1 MTELKVLI
9 VDDSPF
15 MRKVFSDVV
24 DMDSA
29 FQVLA
34 TACDGEEAVKMT
46 IELMPDIITMDL
58 EMPRMNGIEALQK
71 IMETRPTPVIM
82 LSAVTDNGTRD
93 TIRALQ
99 FGAIDFIRK
108 PDGAVKLDIRQV
120 GEQLLEKLRI
130 VAETIDKGPLRL
142 LPAVVEKAAEKA
154 SPSLASS
161 APLVSPVRQS
171 VEEAKEAERMAAAT
185 AEPPLDKQSAGKVG
199 SAAMEQ
205 PVKEKPASAL
215 SETDKAPRLPRRETE
230 VRRNEPPAR
239 PSASASRKLPP
250 ALDRPDSLRKPVKPP
265 VAGSPAASAK
275 KDAKPPVRQPGVA
288 IAASPPAASAAVVPP
303 ISAEPKPTTSF
314 TQIVAIGTSTG
325 GPRALHEVLTG
336 IPADFPA
343 PILVVQ
349 HMPPKFTHSLAQ
361 RLDSFC
367 SIHVREATDG
377 EQLETATAYIA
388 PGGKH
393 MSLTKDAFGKY
404 RVKLTNEGPRSG
416 HMPSVDVLFES
427 LIGHRQLKRY
437 AVLMTGMGSDGAKG
451 MKALLDDGAQTTIA
465 EAEQTCVVYG
475 MPRSAVELGATTHQV
490 PLQSIAPLLVQE
502 LKSRKT

>member
-15 MRKVFSDVV
+15 MRKVFGDVI
-24 DMDSA
+24 DADSA
-29 FQVLA
+29 FHVLA
-34 TACDGEEAVKMT
+34 AARDGEEAVKLT
-46 IELMPDIITMDL
+46 LELKPDIITMDL
-58 EMPRMNGIEALQK
+58 EMPRMNGLEALKK
-71 IMETRPTPVIM
+71 IMATRPTPVIM

-130 VAETIDKGPLRL
+130 VAETIDKGPLRM
-142 LPAVVEKAAEKA
+142 LPAVEEKA
-154 SPSLASS
+154 P
-161 APLVSPVRQS
+161 
-171 VEEAKEAERMAAAT
+171 EEAAPRPPS
-185 AEPPLDKQSAGKVG
+185 PPLSPAGRAIQEAVEAARTAAEGTSYPPGNEQSPDGLPGIGK
-199 SAAMEQ
+199 
-205 PVKEKPASAL
+205 P
-215 SETDKAPRLPRRETE
+215 PRLPRREPS
-230 VRRNEPPAR
+230 VRKDEPSAKPAAAGTLKPSRTQGPPAES
-239 PSASASRKLPP
+239 PRKLPKP
-250 ALDRPDSLRKPVKPP
+250 ARTTDNGALTVK
-265 VAGSPAASAK
+265 K
-275 KDAKPPVRQPGVA
+275 EAKPSVRRSVPATPG
-288 IAASPPAASAAVVPP
+288 ASPPAVPA
-303 ISAEPKPTTSF
+303 AEPKPSSSF

-349 HMPPKFTHSLAQ
+349 HMPPRFTHSLAQ

-377 EQLETATAYIA
+377 ETIETATAYIA

-393 MSLTKDAFGKY
+393 MSLAKDASGKY
-404 RVKLTNEGPRSG
+404 RIKLSNEGPRSG
-416 HMPSVDVLFES
+416 HMPSVDVLYES

-451 MKALLDDGAQTTIA
+451 MKALLDDGAQATIA

-475 MPRSAVELGATTHQV
+475 MPRSAVELGAATRQV
-490 PLQSIAPLLVQE
+490 PLQSIAGVLVQE

>member
-142 LPAVVEKAAEKA
+142 LPAVVE
-154 SPSLASS
+154 
-161 APLVSPVRQS
+161 
-171 VEEAKEAERMAAAT
+171 
-185 AEPPLDKQSAGKVG
+185 
-199 SAAMEQ
+199 
-205 PVKEKPASAL
+205 
-215 SETDKAPRLPRRETE
+215 
-230 VRRNEPPAR
+230 
-239 PSASASRKLPP
+239 
-250 ALDRPDSLRKPVKPP
+250 
-265 VAGSPAASAK
+265 
-275 KDAKPPVRQPGVA
+275 
-288 IAASPPAASAAVVPP
+288 
-303 ISAEPKPTTSF
+303 
-314 TQIVAIGTSTG
+314 
-325 GPRALHEVLTG
+325 
-336 IPADFPA
+336 
-343 PILVVQ
+343 
-349 HMPPKFTHSLAQ
+349 
-361 RLDSFC
+361 
-367 SIHVREATDG
+367 
-377 EQLETATAYIA
+377 
-388 PGGKH
+388 
-393 MSLTKDAFGKY
+393 
-404 RVKLTNEGPRSG
+404 
-416 HMPSVDVLFES
+416 
-427 LIGHRQLKRY
+427 
-437 AVLMTGMGSDGAKG
+437 
-451 MKALLDDGAQTTIA
+451 
-465 EAEQTCVVYG
+465 
-475 MPRSAVELGATTHQV
+475 
-490 PLQSIAPLLVQE
+490 
-502 LKSRKT
+502 

>member
-15 MRKVFSDVV
+15 MRKVFSDVI
-24 DMDSA
+24 DADSA
-29 FQVLA
+29 FHVLA
-34 TACDGEEAVKMT
+34 TACDGEEAVKLAM
-46 IELMPDIITMDL
+46 ELQPDIITMDL
-58 EMPRMNGIEALQK
+58 EMPRMNGLQALRK
-71 IMETRPTPVIM
+71 IMAKRPTPVLM

-99 FGAIDFIRK
+99 YGAIDFIRK

-130 VAETIDKGPLRL
+130 VAETIDKGPLRM
-142 LPAVVEKAAEKA
+142 LPAVVEQTAEEAEEAGGIEAAA
-154 SPSLASS
+154 PSPIGRAI
-161 APLVSPVRQS
+161 Q
-171 VEEAKEAERMAAAT
+171 EAKEAARMTAAAANPPPGAEQPP
-185 AEPPLDKQSAGKVG
+185 AEPPPEAGKPQKL
-199 SAAMEQ
+199 MRREQ
-205 PVKEKPASAL
+205 PAGKTGPSAKIAAPDTGKP
-215 SETDKAPRLPRRETE
+215 PRLQG
-230 VRRNEPPAR
+230 PA
-239 PSASASRKLPP
+239 PDNLRKLPKP
-250 ALDRPDSLRKPVKPP
+250 ARAADGGALTVK
-265 VAGSPAASAK
+265 K
-275 KDAKPPVRQPGVA
+275 EAKPPVRRPVAPPPGITPQA
-288 IAASPPAASAAVVPP
+288 KPPG
-303 ISAEPKPTTSF
+303 EPKPTTSF

-393 MSLTKDAFGKY
+393 MSLAKDASGKY
-404 RVKLTNEGPRSG
+404 RIKLSNEGPRSG
-416 HMPSVDVLFES
+416 HMPSVDVLYES

-475 MPRSAVELGATTHQV
+475 MPRSAVELGAATRQV
-490 PLQSIAPLLVQE
+490 PLQGIAAVLVQE
-502 LKSRKT
+502 MKSRKT

>member
-15 MRKVFSDVV
+15 MRKVFSDVI
-24 DMDSA
+24 DIDSA
-29 FQVLA
+29 FKVLA
-34 TACDGEEAVKMT
+34 TACDGEEAVKLT
-46 IELMPDIITMDL
+46 LELKPDIITMDL
-58 EMPRMNGIEALQK
+58 EMPRMNGIEALQN
-71 IMETRPTPVIM
+71 IMAMRPTPVIM

-130 VAETIDKGPLRL
+130 VAETIDKGPLRM
-142 LPAVVEKAAEKA
+142 LPAVVEKAAEEA
-154 SPSLASS
+154 PSSPSPA
-161 APLVSPVRQS
+161 ARAVR
-171 VEEAKEAERMAAAT
+171 ETKEAALAAAAA
-185 AEPPLDKQSAGKVG
+185 AESPPGEESAGNSSSSKE
-199 SAAMEQ
+199 A
-205 PVKEKPASAL
+205 PVKKPTIAL
-215 SETDKAPRLPRRETE
+215 PRIDKPQKLIRRETE
-230 VRRNEPPAR
+230 IRKSDPPAR
-239 PSASASRKLPP
+239 PAFAGAPKPP
-250 ALDRPDSLRKPVKPP
+250 KPQEPPEILRKPARATDGGTPLTVVKKEARPP
-265 VAGSPAASAK
+265 L
-275 KDAKPPVRQPGVA
+275 RQPNVA
-288 IAASPPAASAAVVPP
+288 QTVAPNAPPPAAPP
-303 ISAEPKPTTSF
+303 PPAEPKPTSSF

-377 EQLETATAYIA
+377 EQIETATAYIA

-393 MSLTKDAFGKY
+393 MSLAKDASGKY
-404 RVKLTNEGPRSG
+404 RVKLSNEGPRSG

-427 LIGHRQLKRY
+427 LIGHRQLKRH

-475 MPRSAVELGATTHQV
+475 MPRSAVELGAATHQV
-490 PLQSIAPLLVQE
+490 PLQGIAPVLVQE
-502 LKSRKT
+502 MKSRKT

>member
-15 MRKVFSDVV
+15 MRKVFSDVI
-24 DMDSA
+24 DIDSA
-29 FQVLA
+29 FKVLA
-34 TACDGEEAVKMT
+34 TACDGEEAVKLT
-46 IELMPDIITMDL
+46 LELKPDIITMDL
-58 EMPRMNGIEALQK
+58 EMPRMNGIEALQN
-71 IMETRPTPVIM
+71 IMAMRPTPVIM

-130 VAETIDKGPLRL
+130 VAETIDKGPLRM
-142 LPAVVEKAAEKA
+142 LPAVVEKAVETAPS
-154 SPSLASS
+154 SPSPA
-161 APLVSPVRQS
+161 ARAVG
-171 VEEAKEAERMAAAT
+171 ETKEAALAAA
-185 AEPPLDKQSAGKVG
+185 ESPPEEESAGN
-199 SAAMEQ
+199 SASGKDA
-205 PVKEKPASAL
+205 PVKKPAVAL
-215 SETDKAPRLPRRETE
+215 PRIDKPQKLIRRETE
-230 VRRNEPPAR
+230 IRKSDPPAR
-239 PSASASRKLPP
+239 PATAGAPKPP
-250 ALDRPDSLRKPVKPP
+250 KPPEPPESLRKPARPTDGGAPPSVVKKEARPP
-265 VAGSPAASAK
+265 L
-275 KDAKPPVRQPGVA
+275 RQPNVT
-288 IAASPPAASAAVVPP
+288 PPAVLSP
-303 ISAEPKPTTSF
+303 AEPKPTSSF

-367 SIHVREATDG
+367 GIHVREATDG
-377 EQLETATAYIA
+377 EQIETATAYIA
-388 PGGKH
+388 PGGRH
-393 MSLTKDAFGKY
+393 MSLAKDASGKY
-404 RVKLTNEGPRSG
+404 RIKLSNEGPRSG

-427 LIGHRQLKRY
+427 LIGHRQLKRH

-475 MPRSAVELGATTHQV
+475 MPRSAVELGAATHQV
-490 PLQSIAPLLVQE
+490 PLQGIAPALVQE
-502 LKSRKT
+502 MKSRKT